1 MRIGLNSGPLSAGLI
16 GRTRRF
22 YRVCGD
28 TVNVASRMMSTGEEG
43 RIQCSPAAVA
53 AMRDGAGGADELD
66 DALADRG
73 LTLAYRGLVKV
84 KGKGDMPTHWLQ
96 ALGGD
101 GSADVLS
108 APDDAAT
115 LPPLRIPDDRPENEG
130 GKAVALEVAHPRAVK
145 PARALSRRS
154 PSGGMVED
162 AAQDR
167 QSSMPV
173 APPSLPLGRVASD
186 LSHCSSRSSAA
197 PRSSAAHA
205 LAAKMPA
212 RQRFMSA
219 ISRVASTGFMSGVM
233 HVSTANTDS
242 NVDDAASNANA
253 PREIL
258 RKQSMLVSMYV
269 ARAAGPAF
277 VEDADKAPPPA
288 DDSSKVASPPR
299 EHSVVDV
306 DSRYV
311 FVPDIAKAAD
321 VASATGEPRPTT
333 NGGGPAVVSLPAS
346 DSAASPATSVP
357 AVVQADAAPTPGT
370 KACGD
375 GTDTPISAR
384 GHAST
389 SSTRSS
395 TLAGR
400 PNIHLPI
407 VSNETGAT
415 PLSIGARIMAPDAQ
429 ANARKY
435 ITASLPRGSQFQRD
449 ADEPDDGPEA
459 ARDSVRDTPGRRQSS
474 SSAHPYAIP
483 NAVPKATPRA
493 RTHCWRGL
501 LRLWQALW
509 IIPSLPRFPGATEA
523 SVVLRLC
530 RTYVRGGNLYQSLCA
545 AMCDALA
552 LQVSTS
558 PYTLSFFGL
567 GSIALGGLSWS
578 LGSSPTARIVYAVVI
593 ALLNAAAAIYFQR
606 LAHRW
611 DEFAP
616 TKQRSIAR
624 RVTVAHIANYMTGSI
639 FLSLFDYHWLGDLR
653 DGRGNEQEA

>member
-1 MRIGLNSGPLSAGLI
+1 MHACDVATTHARVWSCSLQVETVANTYVVTAGLPAASPLHAVVLACFIADLLQLCADIPGVGPVRVRIGLNSGPLSAGLI

-53 AMRDGAGGADELD
+53 AMREGAGGADELD

-84 KGKGDMPTHWLQ
+84 KGKGEMPTHWLQ

-108 APDDAAT
+108 ARDNVAT
-115 LPPLRIPDDRPENEG
+115 LPPLRIPDGRLDNE
-130 GKAVALEVAHPRAVK
+130 KSSAVALEVAPPRALK

-154 PSGGMVED
+154 PSGTMIED
-162 AAQDR
+162 GAQER

-197 PRSSAAHA
+197 PRSSLAHA

-219 ISRVASTGFMSGVM
+219 IPRVASTGIMSGVM
-233 HVSTANTDS
+233 HVSTANS
-242 NVDDAASNANA
+242 GSHVDDAASHASA
-253 PREIL
+253 PRDIL

-277 VEDADKAPPPA
+277 VEDTEEPPPA
-288 DDSSKVASPPR
+288 ADVSSKEASSPQD
-299 EHSVVDV
+299 HSVVDV
-306 DSRYV
+306 DSRYAGD
-311 FVPDIAKAAD
+311 PETAKAVD
-321 VASATGEPRPTT
+321 VASATGEPLPTT
-333 NGGGPAVVSLPAS
+333 RGGGPAVVSLPAS

-357 AVVQADAAPTPGT
+357 AVVQGDVAPTPGPAAAT
-370 KACGD
+370 KFRSD
-375 GTDTPISAR
+375 GSDTPVSAR
-384 GHAST
+384 GQAST

-435 ITASLPRGSQFQRD
+435 ITASLPRGALFQRD
-449 ADEPDDGPEA
+449 ADASEDGPEA
-459 ARDSVRDTPGRRQSS
+459 ARDSVRDSPGRRQSS
-474 SSAHPYAIP
+474 SSAHPSATP
-483 NAVPKATPRA
+483 SVVPRSTPRA
-493 RTHCWRGL
+493 GPKCWLGL
-501 LRLWQALW
+501 LRLWHVLW
-509 IIPSLPRFPGATEA
+509 TIPSLPRFSGATEE

-530 RTYVRGGNLYQSLCA
+530 RTYVRARNVCLPYCA
-545 AMCDALA
+545 ATALPCATHA
-552 LQVSTS
+552 LCRCQ
-558 PYTLSFFGL
+558 PR
-567 GSIALGGLSWS
+567 
-578 LGSSPTARIVYAVVI
+578 RIHFPFMA
-593 ALLNAAAAIYFQR
+593 
-606 LAHRW
+606 
-611 DEFAP
+611 
-616 TKQRSIAR
+616 
-624 RVTVAHIANYMTGSI
+624 
-639 FLSLFDYHWLGDLR
+639 
-653 DGRGNEQEA
+653 